1 MPALTLKGI
10 PDDVMERLRELAD
23 SERRSLNQQAI
34 LLLERGL
41 SEHPASFETAY
52 RQFREQRGTSP
63 LEADDVEGLQSSDTG
78 RSVNL

>member
-34 LLLERGL
+34 LLLERAL
-41 SEHPASFETAY
+41 AEHPASFETAY
-52 RQFREQRGTSP
+52 RRFREQRGPSP
-63 LEADDVEGLQSSDTG
+63 VEAGDMEGLRSSDAG